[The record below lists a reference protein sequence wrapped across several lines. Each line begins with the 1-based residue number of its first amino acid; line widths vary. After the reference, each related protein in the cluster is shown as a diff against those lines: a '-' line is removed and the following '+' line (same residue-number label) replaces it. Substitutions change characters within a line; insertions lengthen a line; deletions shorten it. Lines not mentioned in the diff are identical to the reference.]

1 MKNIIWLMDDTADF
15 FKGLE
20 DGKVNEFHEASRA
33 IRRLMNASDTMM
45 QFSIGGY
52 VPKMFFE
59 ELGRCLEEVKGDAD

>member
-1 MKNIIWLMDDTADF
+1 MKNIIWLIDDTADF

-20 DGKVNEFHEASRA
+20 ESKVVEFNEASRA
-33 IRRLMNASDTMM
+33 IRNLINAGDTMM

-59 ELGRCLEEVKGDAD
+59 QLGEALEKVKGDAD